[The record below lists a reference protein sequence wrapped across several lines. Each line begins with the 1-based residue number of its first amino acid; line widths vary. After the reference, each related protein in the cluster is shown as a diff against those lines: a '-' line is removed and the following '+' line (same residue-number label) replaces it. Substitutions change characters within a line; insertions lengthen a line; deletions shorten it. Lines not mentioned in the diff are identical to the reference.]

1 MNSELKRKNESGGL
15 KALKDAL
22 NTTSIILRGAMIILI
37 VAFLISGMKNLE
49 QYENAVVLRF
59 GAEHGEIRNE
69 AGMQFALPYPV
80 DQMIVVPVGRTQT
93 LSSSSFMYQ
102 KNALNEVATFLKPG
116 VDGYLMTSDGNIL
129 HCVSTIKYQVEN
141 ISSYLFSLNQDERST
156 FIKGLLDNSVLK
168 AVAKLPREEA
178 LDLKQVIADSK
189 LILQQHLDDLD
200 VGVKVELLD
209 IKLQVPRQVAEFY
222 NQVLQ
227 AKDQANKKQAE
238 AETEVRKIQDQTES
252 QIDKINYLAEIWKT
266 RMLGRA
272 EADLVTFEK
281 LLDDYRE
288 NPERVKSMLLRSA
301 MAEVMGNLDELFL
314 VDVGKD
320 GQMRL
325 RVPRQPVNEKSKVNE
340 EE

>member
-22 NTTSIILRGAMIILI
+22 NTTSIILRIAMIILLI
-37 VAFLISGMKNLE
+37 AFLVSGMRNLE

-59 GAEHGEIRNE
+59 GAESGEVRSE

-129 HCVSTIKYQVEN
+129 HCVATIKYQVEN
-141 ISSYLFSLNQDERST
+141 VSSYLFSLNQDER
-156 FIKGLLDNSVLK
+156 IRVIEGLLDNSVLK
-168 AVAKLPREEA
+168 AVAKLPLNEA
-178 LDLKQVIADSK
+178 LDIKQVIADSK
-189 LILQQHLDDLD
+189 LILQNHLDDLD
-200 VGVKVELLD
+200 IGIRVDLLD
-209 IKLQVPRQVAEFY
+209 IKLQVPRQVTEFY
-222 NQVLQ
+222 TKVLE
-227 AKDQANKKQAE
+227 AKNKANEIQAE
-238 AETEVRKIQDQTES
+238 AEKSVSKSIDQTES
-252 QIDKINYLAEIWKT
+252 EIDKINYLADIWKT

-281 LLDDYRE
+281 LIGDYRK

-301 MAEVMGNLDELFL
+301 MAEVIGNLEELFIA
-314 VDVGKD
+314 DVGKD

-325 RVPRQPVNEKSKVNE
+325 RIPRQPVNEKSKANE